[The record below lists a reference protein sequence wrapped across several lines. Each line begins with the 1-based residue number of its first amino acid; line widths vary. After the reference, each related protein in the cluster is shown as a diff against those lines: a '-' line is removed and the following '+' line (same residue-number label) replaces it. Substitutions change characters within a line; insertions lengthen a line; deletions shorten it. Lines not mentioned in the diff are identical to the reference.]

1 MSIAFDIVTAA
12 KTDRPKAEGLVLLL
26 INKIAPQLEVTAATI
41 NESKLSLNSI
51 NGYITSAKRKYF
63 FKFHA
68 EENETEGLKNSE
80 YYNAKLLAESGWPVV
95 QPIFT
100 SNEPGSQF
108 VIYEY
113 INAPTAFDA
122 YEEQELR
129 FLNGGSY
136 EDAQVRRLLDAE
148 RSLGKKIRNGFLNSL
163 EQSGAVEVEKA
174 SLYQL
179 FYKRL
184 VGTKENPARLE
195 LYYLNKTSQLP
206 NGSVLAFNEL
216 MKLRWNINGVDYGET
231 LGDIIGKAKDLL
243 NPVKETN
250 AATVI
255 GHGDDHNGNRFIIN
269 GEYVFFDPAFAG
281 RQPALLSFIKATAH
295 NTFLHPFWLYEPKRL
310 EGRLRLE
317 ANIKDGVI
325 YVKHNWQLEE
335 LSPLRLKI
343 LEIYKTEVWRPLL
356 QELANRKWLP
366 PYWKEY
372 MRAALFCCPFL
383 VLNLIDPK
391 KYSAEQSILA
401 LSKCVELGSK
411 SKQENVVEQ
420 FLTDISPTNV

>member
-1 MSIAFDIVTAA
+1 MNTVFNIVRTA
-12 KTDRPKAEGLVLLL
+12 KTDRSKAEGLVLSL
-26 INKIAPQLEVTAATI
+26 INKIAPQLGATSATI
-41 NESKLSLNSI
+41 NESKLSLNSV
-51 NGYITSAKRKYF
+51 NGYITTATKKYF

-68 EENETEGLKNSE
+68 EENETEGLKDSE
-80 YYNAKLLAESGWPVV
+80 YYSAKLLAESGWPVV
-95 QPIFT
+95 QPVFT

-113 INAPTAFDA
+113 INALTAFDA

-129 FLNGGSY
+129 LLGGGSY
-136 EDAQVRRLLDAE
+136 DDAQVGRLLDAE
-148 RSLGKKIRNGFLNSL
+148 RSLGKKISNGFLNSL
-163 EQSGAVEVEKA
+163 KQSDVAEIEKA

-184 VGTKENPARLE
+184 VGTRENPPRLE
-195 LYYLNKTSQLP
+195 LYYLNKTLQLP
-206 NGSVLAFNEL
+206 NGSALAFNEL
-216 MKLRWNINGVDYGET
+216 VNLRWNINGVDYEET
-231 LGDIIGKAKDLL
+231 FGDIIGKAKDLL
-243 NPVKETN
+243 NPVKETS

-269 GEYVFFDPAFAG
+269 GEYVFFDLAFAG

-310 EGRLRLE
+310 EGPLRLE

-343 LEIYKTEVWRPLL
+343 LKIYKTEVWRPLL

-372 MRAALFCCPFL
+372 IRAALFCCPFL

-401 LSKCVELGSK
+401 LSKCIELGSK
-411 SKQENVVEQ
+411 SKQKNSVEQ